1 MKNNYIQ
8 SYSIADILNRY
19 ERFIVDKR
27 LAVVEIGPKHSQY
40 FVIGKPYKFAS
51 FGLILI
57 TAGECEITINLEP
70 TKVKKNDILVVLP
83 QQFFEIIHYTKD
95 FSVQAFFASGELFLD
110 AGFHLKSNNLIQFFS
125 SQYPK
130 ILPLNTYI
138 IKEIKYHLKRLNKLV
153 FAKDNMFTHQLILH
167 HFSILM
173 YELGHFYNKRV
184 LAKTEKKTLRKEELT
199 KNFLL
204 LVSSHFKKERS
215 VQFYADHMFISR
227 KHLTKIIADV
237 FGKAPK
243 DIIVETIILEAKI
256 LLKDPNNS
264 ITQVS
269 NELNFQD
276 VALFSKFFK
285 KSTGI
290 SPREFKLTN

>member
-8 SYSIADILNRY
+8 SYSIEDILNRY

-40 FVIGKPYKFAS
+40 FVIGKPYTFAS

-57 TAGECEITINLEP
+57 KSGECEITINLEP

-83 QQFFEIIHYTKD
+83 QQFFEIIQYTKD

-130 ILPLNTYI
+130 ILSLNSHL
-138 IKEIKYHLKRLNKLV
+138 IKELNYHMKRLNKLV
-153 FAKDNMFTHQLILH
+153 FDQDNMFTHQLILH

-227 KHLTKIIADV
+227 KHLTKVITEI
-237 FGKAPK
+237 FGKTPK
-243 DIIVETIILEAKI
+243 DIIVESIILEAKI
-256 LLKDPNNS
+256 LLKNPNNS
-264 ITQVS
+264 VTSVAS
-269 NELNFQD
+269 ELNFQD

-285 KSTGI
+285 NSTGS
-290 SPREFKLTN
+290 SPREFKLIN

>member
-8 SYSIADILNRY
+8 SYSISDILNRY

-57 TAGECEITINLEP
+57 TSGECEITINLEP

-83 QQFFEIIHYTKD
+83 QQFFEIIQYTQD

-130 ILPLNTYI
+130 ILPLNNYI

-184 LAKTEKKTLRKEELT
+184 LAKTEKRHFARK
-199 KNFLL
+199 N
-204 LVSSHFKKERS
+204 
-215 VQFYADHMFISR
+215 
-227 KHLTKIIADV
+227 
-237 FGKAPK
+237 
-243 DIIVETIILEAKI
+243 
-256 LLKDPNNS
+256 
-264 ITQVS
+264 
-269 NELNFQD
+269 
-276 VALFSKFFK
+276 
-285 KSTGI
+285 
-290 SPREFKLTN
+290 